1 MATLT
6 DVIDRPA
13 SQSGLWSWIT
23 TVDHKRIGVLYG
35 VTAFIFLLMG
45 GVEAGV
51 IRLQLA
57 VPDSTLVSA
66 DTFNQMFT
74 MHGTT
79 MIFLVIMPLSA
90 SFFNF
95 VIPLAI
101 GARDVAFPR
110 LNAFSYWVF
119 LFGGLLLNASFLT
132 NQAPD
137 AGWFSYA
144 NLTEKPFSANQGLD
158 YWALGLQVLGVSS
171 LAAAF
176 NFIVTI
182 VNMRAPGMS
191 LMRMPLFVWMTLVT
205 SILLVLAFPVITVG
219 LIELTFDRN
228 FGTNFFVPEGG
239 GDPILWQHLFW
250 VFGHP
255 EVYILILPAMG
266 IVSEVLPTFSRKPLF
281 GYPVVVFSGVVIG
294 IMGWAVWSHHM
305 FTVGLGPVAVT
316 VFMITT
322 MLIAV
327 PTGVKIF
334 NWIGTLWGGQIDLKS
349 AMLFALGFVALF
361 IVGGLSGVSHAV
373 APSDNQQQDTYYIVA
388 HIHYV
393 LFGGSLFGIFAGV
406 YYWFP
411 KLTGRLFHEG
421 LGKLHF
427 WLYFIGMNVT
437 FFPMHYLGLNG
448 MPRRIY
454 TYASEFGWDGLNML
468 ASLGYLVLFVG
479 TLIFIV
485 NVLIS
490 LRKEPDAG
498 HDPWDAPGLEWSI
511 SSPPPT
517 YNFAQIPQVEG
528 LDQYWITK
536 RRAAA
541 EGRPITGPEAL
552 VDPDTIHMPSPSYW
566 PLVTAIGV
574 LVLASGMLFDT
585 GWDYIR
591 FPIPFIGG
599 IICFIGIVAW
609 ANEPAAEE
617 HTDSHEDAGHSEVLS
632 QPTGAANYLFQS
644 ILVTIFGFLPA
655 GILAIFYAAQ
665 VDARLAAGDF
675 NGALIASN
683 NAKRWCWVGLG
694 VAVVIWFI
702 ALIALISFM
711 N

>member
-1 MATLT
+1 
-6 DVIDRPA
+6 
-13 SQSGLWSWIT
+13 
-23 TVDHKRIGVLYG
+23 
-35 VTAFIFLLMG
+35 
-45 GVEAGV
+45 
-51 IRLQLA
+51 
-57 VPDSTLVSA
+57 
-66 DTFNQMFT
+66 
-74 MHGTT
+74 
-79 MIFLVIMPLSA
+79 
-90 SFFNF
+90 
-95 VIPLAI
+95 
-101 GARDVAFPR
+101 
-110 LNAFSYWVF
+110 
-119 LFGGLLLNASFLT
+119 
-132 NQAPD
+132 
-137 AGWFSYA
+137 
-144 NLTEKPFSANQGLD
+144 
-158 YWALGLQVLGVSS
+158 
-171 LAAAF
+171 
-176 NFIVTI
+176 
-182 VNMRAPGMS
+182 
-191 LMRMPLFVWMTLVT
+191 
-205 SILLVLAFPVITVG
+205 
-219 LIELTFDRN
+219 
-228 FGTNFFVPEGG
+228 
-239 GDPILWQHLFW
+239 
-250 VFGHP
+250 
-255 EVYILILPAMG
+255 
-266 IVSEVLPTFSRKPLF
+266 
-281 GYPVVVFSGVVIG
+281 
-294 IMGWAVWSHHM
+294 M

-334 NWIGTLWGGQIDLKS
+334 NWIGTLWGGQIELKT

-479 TLIFIV
+479 TLLFMV

-528 LDQYWITK
+528 LDQYWIVK

-541 EGRPITGPEAL
+541 EGRPITEPEAF

-574 LVLASGMLFDT
+574 LVLAAGMLFDT

-599 IICFIGIVAW
+599 IICFIGIIAW
-609 ANEPAAEE
+609 ANEPPAREHASGDHDVEGGHGVDHHPVTATAAVMERPGGTATPTVRLICSNCGNE
-617 HTDSHEDAGHSEVLS
+617 LS
-632 QPTGAANYLFQS
+632 AAFR
-644 ILVTIFGFLPA
+644 FCPFCG
-655 GILAIFYAAQ
+655 G
-665 VDARLAAGDF
+665 
-675 NGALIASN
+675 
-683 NAKRWCWVGLG
+683 
-694 VAVVIWFI
+694 AVVSP
-702 ALIALISFM
+702 AEPDRQEG
-711 N
+711 